1 MNVTSW
7 NLFWEQKAAK
17 GTKKLPTQF
26 PFVMSQSFAAPL
38 SGENALCKLAS
49 VHPRIKL

>member
-1 MNVTSW
+1 MKLTSW

-17 GTKKLPTQF
+17 GTKKRRIQF
-26 PFVMSQSFAAPL
+26 PFVVSQSFARPL

-49 VHPRIKL
+49 AHTRIEL